1 MKKPQRECVPV
12 TSITQNLLKPEEND
26 LPAFDGE
33 PAWLGKYRKVALAA
47 YLGSRPEPNPLYK
60 KYANLSRF
68 EDSGFSLPPKA
79 REVGSL
85 PEDLGDLRDDSLF
98 SLQTGSL
105 SYNNWKHLPTGVILE
120 ELSSAVVR
128 HSDKLKDYFASKGQ
142 QPADDMFVALNS
154 ALMTGGKFLYIPKN
168 TVVEKPVH
176 WVFVDDSP
184 GQAHFHQNIIYVDE
198 GSSVQ
203 VLSEILSAEN
213 SAPATLFSEVTD
225 IFAQAGSQVHYSS
238 LENLSQK
245 SVFLSNKRAL
255 AGRDSTV
262 HWVSSF
268 IGAEVTRA
276 RADTKFTG
284 RGASTDDYEIL
295 FGNGSQ
301 RFDVVT
307 DLHHDVADTSGRI
320 TVRSVLKEKS
330 RSLLRG
336 MIRIGQE
343 GANTSSYLAEHGMLL
358 SKDAKCDAIPGL
370 EILTNG
376 VKATHSASV
385 SQMDEEHL
393 YYLQTRGLAREEAEK
408 LMVLG
413 FFDPVISR
421 IPTDTVR
428 DKLRFLI
435 EDKWNNVIS
444 LKSSRHLDELE
455 FEKYVKDQIKTTEN
469 IFEGHYKYR

>member
-1 MKKPQRECVPV
+1 MTSV
-12 TSITQNLLKPEEND
+12 TQSLLKPEEKE
-26 LPAFDGE
+26 LPAFRDE
-33 PAWLGKYRKVALAA
+33 PSWAAEYRRKALSA
-47 YLGSRPEPNPLYK
+47 YLASKPEPNPLYK

-68 EDSGFSLPPKA
+68 EDSGFRLPPVSSKVNSMPS
-79 REVGSL
+79 EFS
-85 PEDLGDLRDDSLF
+85 DMRDESLF
-98 SLQTGSL
+98 SLQTGSVL
-105 SYNNWKHLPTGVILE
+105 YTEWRDLPEGVILE
-120 ELSSAVVR
+120 ELSTALVNHGGR
-128 HSDKLKDYFASKGQ
+128 LKEYFGSKGQ
-142 QPADDMFVALNS
+142 QPSDDMFVAFNN
-154 ALMTGGKFLYIPKN
+154 ALMTGGKFLYVPKN
-168 TVVEKPVH
+168 TTVDKLVH

-184 GQAHFHQNIIYVDE
+184 GLAHFHQNIVFADE
-198 GSSVQ
+198 GSSIQ
-203 VLSEILSAEN
+203 ILSEVLSSEN
-213 SAPATLFSEVTD
+213 NAPATLFSEVTD
-225 IFAQAGSQVHYSS
+225 IFAQPGAQVHYAS
-238 LENLSQK
+238 LENLSRK

-255 AGRDSTV
+255 AGRDSSM
-262 HWVSSF
+262 HWVSSYM
-268 IGAEVTRA
+268 GADVTRA
-276 RADTKFTG
+276 RADTKFVG
-284 RGASTDDYEIL
+284 RGSSTDDYEIL

-307 DLHHDVADTSGRI
+307 DLHHDSADTSGRI

-336 MIRIGQE
+336 MIRIGTE

-385 SQMDEEHL
+385 SQMDEENL
-393 YYLQTRGLAREEAEK
+393 YYLQTRGLSRDEAEK

-421 IPTDTVR
+421 IPIDSVR

-444 LKSSRHLDELE
+444 LKSTRHLDELE